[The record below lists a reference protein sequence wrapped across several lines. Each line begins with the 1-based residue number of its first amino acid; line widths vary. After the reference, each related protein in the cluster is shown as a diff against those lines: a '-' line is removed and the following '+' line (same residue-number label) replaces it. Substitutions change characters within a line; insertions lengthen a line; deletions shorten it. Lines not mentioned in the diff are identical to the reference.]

1 MSKENTVVFLFSTC
15 NFSSRKDKLFIF
27 LEFLHKNFQQSI
39 IDICFQWYTL
49 RKKFIEN
56 LDIIFV
62 LNLETISRDS
72 SRGHLHF
79 KISIRKR

>member
-1 MSKENTVVFLFSTC
+1 MKI
-15 NFSSRKDKLFIF
+15 FIF

-39 IDICFQWYTL
+39 IIDICFQWYTL
-49 RKKFIEN
+49 RKKFTEN